1 VILGIDASNIRAG
14 GGVTHLVELLGSAL
28 PSESG
33 FSKVIVWS
41 KASTLCRLPDRSW
54 LEKAH
59 YPVFEKCLFK
69 RIFWQRFQLSKIAK
83 NFHCDLLFV
92 PGGSY
97 AGDFSPF
104 VTMSQ
109 NLLPFEAQELSRYRL
124 SLVTMKL
131 LLLRYTQST
140 TFKKSHGLIFLTK
153 YAQDAVENVVNSEF
167 KKIAIVPHGINR
179 RFLGTIRPQKAI
191 SEYSSGHPFQ
201 ILYVSIVTAYKHQ
214 WHVAEAVAKLH
225 EAGHPVKLVLVGP
238 SVPPALKRLQKTIDN
253 VDPHEKYI
261 RYIGPIPYEKLH
273 EQYTQA
279 DLCLFAS
286 SCENMPNIL
295 IEGMASGLPIA
306 CSNKGPMPEVLG
318 NAGEYFDPEKPQEI
332 ADALLKMIESPELRQ
347 KLAECSFKRVQ
358 EYSWE
363 RCADK
368 TFRFLRDVALEYKN
382 SK

>member
-14 GGVTHLVELLGSAL
+14 GGVTHLVGLLGSAS
-28 PSESG
+28 PAESG

-41 KASTLCRLPDRSW
+41 KASTLSRLPDRSW
-54 LEKAH
+54 LEKAY
-59 YPVFEKCLFK
+59 YPVFEKSLFK

-83 NFHCDLLFV
+83 TSGCDLLFI

-109 NLLPFEAQELSRYRL
+109 NLLPFEAQELSRYKL
-124 SLVTMKL
+124 SLFTIKL
-131 LLLRYTQST
+131 LLLRYSQST
-140 TFKKSHGLIFLTK
+140 TFKKAHGLIFLTK
-153 YAQDAVENVVNSEF
+153 YAQVAVNKVVNGRFE
-167 KKIAIVPHGINR
+167 KIAIVPHGINQ
-179 RFLGTIRPQKAI
+179 RFFGAIRPQKAI
-191 SEYSSGHPFQ
+191 SEYSSEHPFR
-201 ILYVSIVTAYKHQ
+201 IVYVSIVTAYKHQ
-214 WHVAEAVAKLH
+214 WHVTEAVAKLH
-225 EAGHPVKLVLVGP
+225 EAGHPVELVLVGP
-238 SVPPALKRLQKTIDN
+238 SVPSALKKLQETIDN
-253 VDPHEKYI
+253 VDPHEKCI
-261 RYIGPIPYEKLH
+261 RYIGPIPHEKLH

-318 NAGEYFDPEKPQEI
+318 DAGEYFDPENPNEI
-332 ADALLKMIESPELRQ
+332 AGALLKMIESPELRQ
-347 KLAECSFKRVQ
+347 KLAERSFKRVQ